1 MKSPLWANRKS
12 PVLEQSHGLL
22 KGETRGPMEW
32 PHPTATPEPCTLH
45 PKSLRC
51 IPLTQSVPQH
61 PAFSAQETLMQVLP
75 EHLSHLSHVT
85 MELTAHVCTSAA
97 VASSSNCQPD
107 SQDTVGFTKH

>member
-75 EHLSHLSHVT
+75 GTPLPSVPCDHG
-85 MELTAHVCTSAA
+85 AH
-97 VASSSNCQPD
+97 SSCLHQRSG
-107 SQDTVGFTKH
+107 GF